1 MKTKKISWQ
10 AIAIVVLALVL
21 IASIALGVSGAWFQD
36 KDNAEQSID
45 MGKPVLIKLANNADS
60 GEVESFGSKYK
71 ADVKAFPGDF
81 VLGATKVM
89 AASDTATIY
98 RAQIVTEVTGANITE
113 EIRSAVSGQT
123 PSFGKTQADEF
134 KAGYKGDYTDWTGAN
149 PEGTVTYSPDE
160 IKYNLYLINTMLDNL
175 KNTNWISNGKTGA
188 ENYIY
193 YKQVSNASEV
203 VLFENGLNLSEDLT
217 NACANWTISVTL
229 SVEAIQAANAD
240 TETHPWNADL
250 KLEALKDLYGTVGG
264 TNADTTVLGH
274 NAGRRK

>member
-36 KDNAEQSID
+36 RDNAEQSID
-45 MGKPVLIKLANNADS
+45 MGKPVLIKLANNAD
-60 GEVESFGSKYK
+60 GGPVESFSSKYQ

-98 RAQIVTEVTGANITE
+98 RAQIITEVKNGADPVTSTKATKENYD
-113 EIRSAVSGQT
+113 
-123 PSFGKTQADEF
+123 SFKTTAQEKKYDS
-134 KAGYKGDYTDWTGAN
+134 WTGTN
-149 PEGTVTYSPDE
+149 PDGTVTYSDE
-160 IKYNLYLINTMLDNL
+160 EIGFNLYLINTMLDNL

-193 YKQVSNASEV
+193 YKEVSTAKEV
-203 VLFENGLNLSEDLT
+203 VLFENGLSLSEELT
-217 NACANWTISVTL
+217 NACANWTIKVTL

-240 TETHPWNADL
+240 TATHPWNQDL
-250 KLEALKDLYGTVGG
+250 KLEVLKDLYGATGS
-264 TNADTTVLGH
+264 AATTVVGY
-274 NAGRRK
+274 NEGRRKA